1 MEIKVVRATG
11 GTLVEDVLFMDIEE
25 VKEETENV

>member
-11 GTLVEDVLFMDIEE
+11 GTLVNDVLFMDIEE
-25 VKEETENV
+25 VEEDEE

>member
-11 GTLVEDVLFMDIEE
+11 GTLVGDVLFMDIDE

>member
-25 VKEETENV
+25 VKEDEE

>member
-11 GTLVEDVLFMDIEE
+11 GTLVGNVLFIDVEE
-25 VKEETENV
+25 VEEDEE

>member
-11 GTLVEDVLFMDIEE
+11 GKLVGDVLFMDIEE
-25 VKEETENV
+25 VEEDEE

>member
-11 GTLVEDVLFMDIEE
+11 GTLVEDVLFMDIAE

>member
-11 GTLVEDVLFMDIEE
+11 GTLAGDILFMDIEE
-25 VKEETENV
+25 VEEDE

>member
-11 GTLVEDVLFMDIEE
+11 GTLVGDVLFMDIEE
-25 VKEETENV
+25 IKEDDE

>member
-25 VKEETENV
+25 VKEDDE

>member
-11 GTLVEDVLFMDIEE
+11 GTLVGDVLFMDIEE
-25 VKEETENV
+25 FKEENADA

>member
-11 GTLVEDVLFMDIEE
+11 GTLVGDVLFIDIEE

>member
-11 GTLVEDVLFMDIEE
+11 GTLEGDVLFMDIEE

>member
-11 GTLVEDVLFMDIEE
+11 GTLLNDVLFMDIEE
-25 VKEETENV
+25 VKEDDE

>member
-11 GTLVEDVLFMDIEE
+11 GTLVGDVLFMDIEE

>member
-11 GTLVEDVLFMDIEE
+11 GTLVNDVLFMDIEE
-25 VKEETENV
+25 IKEDEE

>member
-11 GTLVEDVLFMDIEE
+11 GTLAGDVLFMDIEE

>member
-11 GTLVEDVLFMDIEE
+11 GTLVEDVLFMDIKE
-25 VKEETENV
+25 VKEENADA

>member
-11 GTLVEDVLFMDIEE
+11 GKLVGDVLFMDTEE
-25 VKEETENV
+25 VKEENADA

>member
-11 GTLVEDVLFMDIEE
+11 GTLVGNVLFMDIEE
-25 VKEETENV
+25 VKEENADA

>member
-11 GTLVEDVLFMDIEE
+11 GTLVGDVLFMDIEK

>member
-1 MEIKVVRATG
+1 MKIKVVRATG
-11 GTLVEDVLFMDIEE
+11 GKLIGDVIFMDIEE